1 MKNVKLLFLFLL
13 LFPNSAHGGHVY
25 GTLRDSNGR
34 PVQAA
39 PVGIRCSG
47 GTYSGQTDQ
56 YGSYA
61 IFVSDTG
68 RCSFVVNCGGQ
79 NVTTDIYSYA
89 QPVKYDFDC
98 ITVGADRQL
107 RRR

>member
-1 MKNVKLLFLFLL
+1 MKNAKLLFLFFLV
-13 LFPNSAHGGHVY
+13 FPTSAHAGHVY
-25 GTLRDSNGR
+25 GTLRDSDGR
-34 PVQAA
+34 PVQGA

-47 GTYSGQTDQ
+47 GTYSGQTDL

-61 IFVSDTG
+61 ILVSETG
-68 RCSFVVNCGGQ
+68 KCSLVVNCGGQ
-79 NVTTDIYSYA
+79 NLTADIYSYA

-98 ITVGADRQL
+98 TTVGANRQL